1 MVDMNIAKGIARNH
15 RRIELFD
22 AAPIFSAPFH
32 PIPAADPLPFKFSLD
47 PWRDPQLSASPHS
60 IHLTREVRRELG

>member
-32 PIPAADPLPFKFSLD
+32 PIPAADPLPIQLALYS
-47 PWRDPQLSASPHS
+47 WRDPQLSAAPHS
-60 IHLTREVRRELG
+60 VHLMREVSSKFG

>member
-22 AAPIFSAPFH
+22 AAPIFSASCH
-32 PIPAADPLPFKFSLD
+32 PISATDFLPFQLAAHSSG
-47 PWRDPQLSASPHS
+47 DPQLSTAPHAV
-60 IHLTREVRRELG
+60 HLTGEMGGEFG